1 MSLPD
6 SLPIAQE
13 DWNQTPPAV
22 QAVILAQAEAIRAL
36 RQEVERLQGEVA
48 ELQEQVGQNSTNSS
62 RPPSSDLPGPPK
74 RERTPS
80 GRRPGGQP
88 GHEGTHRRLKPVEE
102 VKEVIPVK
110 PQKCHQCGHGLAGED
125 PAPQR
130 HQVTEIPPLVSETTE
145 YQLHTLECPA
155 CGVRTRAQLEAG
167 VPQGAF
173 GPRLQAMVAILS
185 GEYHLSKRQIEAM
198 LLDFFGVELGL
209 GSVWALEQTTSE
221 ALTAPVEQARAA
233 LKAQPVANVDETS
246 WPEGKQK
253 GWMWVAVTEVVTVF
267 LIRLS
272 RGAKVAKE
280 LLGETFSGVV
290 GSDRWSGYNWV
301 ATQQRQICWAHLLRD
316 FEALI
321 LRGGV
326 SEQIGRALVFEAQQM
341 FHLWHRVRD
350 GTLDR
355 ASFQTQ
361 MEVIQQQVGQ
371 LLRKGAICD
380 HPKTVRTC
388 CNLLKLEAA
397 LWTFVRVEGVEP
409 TNNAAERAVRSGVL
423 WRKRSFG
430 TQSTNGS
437 EFVERMMTVV
447 ASLRQQNRNVLSYLT
462 AVCSAAIRG
471 ENAPSLLPDATV
483 VSQTTS

>member
-1 MSLPD
+1 M
-6 SLPIAQE
+6 
-13 DWNQTPPAV
+13 
-22 QAVILAQAEAIRAL
+22 
-36 RQEVERLQGEVA
+36 
-48 ELQEQVGQNSTNSS
+48 
-62 RPPSSDLPGPPK
+62 
-74 RERTPS
+74 
-80 GRRPGGQP
+80 
-88 GHEGTHRRLKPVEE
+88 
-102 VKEVIPVK
+102 
-110 PQKCHQCGHGLAGED
+110 
-125 PAPQR
+125 
-130 HQVTEIPPLVSETTE
+130 
-145 YQLHTLECPA
+145 
-155 CGVRTRAQLEAG
+155 
-167 VPQGAF
+167 
-173 GPRLQAMVAILS
+173 
-185 GEYHLSKRQIEAM
+185 
-198 LLDFFGVELGL
+198 
-209 GSVWALEQTTSE
+209 
-221 ALTAPVEQARAA
+221 
-233 LKAQPVANVDETS
+233 
-246 WPEGKQK
+246 
-253 GWMWVAVTEVVTVF
+253 
-267 LIRLS
+267 
-272 RGAKVAKE
+272 AKE

-471 ENAPSLLPDATV
+471 ENAPSLLPDATA
-483 VSQTTS
+483 VSQPTA